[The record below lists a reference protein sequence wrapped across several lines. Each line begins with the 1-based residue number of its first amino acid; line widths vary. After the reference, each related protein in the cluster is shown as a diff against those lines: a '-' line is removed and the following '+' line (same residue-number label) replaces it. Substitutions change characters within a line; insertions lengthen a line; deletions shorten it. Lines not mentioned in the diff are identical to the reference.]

1 MNEKLFSVKCY
12 DTASFHVVSTAVSD
26 IQFRVCFFIVKL
38 VNAHK
43 KTDKKAAEIL

>member
-26 IQFRVCFFIVKL
+26 TIMPTLFLHRETGKCSEKS
-38 VNAHK
+38 NK
-43 KTDKKAAEIL
+43 NG